1 MPEAY
6 RRPLSSNVVNPKR
19 DRMDE
24 RNGYGKIG
32 VIGSVGVMD
41 KPGEAD
47 VIDPTDSND
56 VMEFC
61 SIPRIETFQTPFFD
75 IKFRWPKL

>member
-47 VIDPTDSND
+47 VLDPTDSND
-56 VMEFC
+56 VMEF
-61 SIPRIETFQTPFFD
+61 
-75 IKFRWPKL
+75 